1 MSWFPLGLVALGAR
15 SREVR
20 VGRFSG
26 DLLDGCLHLRVAYR
40 GGGSPDPLSFF
51 IVDFV
56 GEDGIRSIGSEKWWP
71 KAEPAAVKLGPCPA
85 TSASGVVTIKARS
98 FNRRR
103 LLEGF
108 PSPVAPVSIE
118 AFLPSG
124 SSYPWFTP
132 SGFSSDGA
140 TLDLI
145 GEPVGAGEAYRLGV
159 QGA

>member
-1 MSWFPLGLVALGAR
+1 MSWFPLGYVTLGSR

-26 DLLDGCLHLRVAYR
+26 ELLDGSLHLRVAYR

-56 GEDGIRSIGSEKWWP
+56 GDDGVRSIGSEKWWP
-71 KAEPAAVKLGPCPA
+71 KAEPAAVRLGPCPA
-85 TSASGVVTIKARS
+85 SEASGVVTIKARS

-108 PSPVAPVSIE
+108 PSPAAPVSVE

-124 SSYPWFTP
+124 SAYPWFTP
-132 SGFSSDGA
+132 SGFSSDGV
-140 TLDLI
+140 TLDLV
-145 GEPVGAGEAYRLGV
+145 GGPVGGGGAYRLGV
-159 QGA
+159 RGA